1 MKLSQKTFTASGSW
15 TCPAGV
21 TQVICL
27 GQGGGAAGFPSTNQI
42 GRHGGRSTFLV
53 PVLLTV
59 TPNTTYTITIGSG
72 GNGSAGAGNGAG
84 GDTTFDSLATF
95 KGAGTDPNT
104 LVRSPGY
111 SAGSTNAV
119 VSGTVLNNPISIT
132 GATSGGASFAYLGN
146 AIAFGNYAA
155 NGSNGGTGGG
165 GGGGGGNSSDAG
177 IGGVGGNGG
186 TSGNAG
192 SAGGNA
198 PSTSYGAGGGGA
210 GGSGGSFS
218 VNGGNG
224 AGGRLIV
231 IWAE

>member
-1 MKLSQKTFTASGSW
+1 MKLSQKTFTTSGSW

-21 TQVICL
+21 TKVICL

-111 SAGSTNAV
+111 SVGSTNTV

-146 AIAFGNYAA
+146 AIALGNYAA

-165 GGGGGGNSSDAG
+165 GGGGNSSDAG
-177 IGGVGGNGG
+177 IGGTGGNGG
-186 TSGNAG
+186 TNGNAG

-218 VNGGNG
+218 VK
-224 AGGRLIV
+224 
-231 IWAE
+231 